1 MIYARFGKRVL
12 DIGLSTLGLVGCLPL
27 FALLAMLVKVSGP
40 GPVLFRQERMGKN
53 GKVFRVMKF
62 RTMRPTPG
70 DPLKEFSPGDDSR
83 VTPVGRLLRKAK
95 LDELPQLLNVL
106 LGDMS
111 LVGPRPEVPEYRPFY
126 RGDWERVLEVKPGI
140 TDFASLKYR
149 QEDKL
154 LRGTRD
160 PEWSYR
166 NEILPDKLRINLEYT
181 RNIRV
186 ENDLKIL
193 WETFLGLVLPR
204 KQMGNSR

>member
-1 MIYARFGKRVL
+1 
-12 DIGLSTLGLVGCLPL
+12 
-27 FALLAMLVKVSGP
+27 
-40 GPVLFRQERMGKN
+40 
-53 GKVFRVMKF
+53 
-62 RTMRPTPG
+62 
-70 DPLKEFSPGDDSR
+70 
-83 VTPVGRLLRKAK
+83 
-95 LDELPQLLNVL
+95 LNVL

-126 RGDWERVLEVKPGI
+126 QGAWKRVLEVKPGI

-154 LRGTRD
+154 LRETQD

-181 RNIRV
+181 RNIRI

-193 WETFLGLVLPR
+193 WETFLRLFLSR
-204 KQMGNSR
+204 KQWGDSRQHGADR